1 MLLAVAGGA
10 LGLLA
15 GFAITNFGRA
25 AIPGLPLSTPPTAVL
40 AALVMCLVVGV
51 VSGVAPARR
60 AADLD
65 PVDALRAE

>member
-1 MLLAVAGGA
+1 M
-10 LGLLA
+10 
-15 GFAITNFGRA
+15 TK
-25 AIPGLPLSTPPTAVL
+25 
-40 AALVMCLVVGV
+40 ALVRRASRGEGSTGKGV